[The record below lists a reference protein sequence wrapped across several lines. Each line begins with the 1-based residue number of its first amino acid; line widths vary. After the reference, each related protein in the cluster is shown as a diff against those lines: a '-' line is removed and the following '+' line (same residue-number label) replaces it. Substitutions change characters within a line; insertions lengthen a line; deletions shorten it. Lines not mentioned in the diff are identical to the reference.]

1 MNTVRC
7 SGKSVPVNPFRVEAR
22 RRAGRILRS
31 ATATRWLVQAVFNRS
46 DRFKA
51 RLGDTFADLILLASL
66 LRDWVTGRYRTVPW
80 GTLLTITGALVYF
93 LMPLD
98 AIPDP
103 IVALGLVDD
112 IAVISHTLKLTR
124 TDLDR
129 YQQWRYKQEGTEG
142 ESNE

>member
-1 MNTVRC
+1 M
-7 SGKSVPVNPFRVEAR
+7 PVNPFRVEAR

-46 DRFKA
+46 DQFRA

-103 IVALGLVDD
+103 IVALGLIDD
-112 IAVISHTLKLTR
+112 VAVISRTLKLTR
-124 TDLDR
+124 TDLER
-129 YQQWRYKQEGTEG
+129 YQQWRNEQGDAGG
-142 ESNE
+142 ENNE

>member
-1 MNTVRC
+1 M
-7 SGKSVPVNPFRVEAR
+7 PVNPFRVAAR

-46 DRFKA
+46 DQFRA

-66 LRDWVTGRYRTVPW
+66 LGDWVTGRYRTVPW
-80 GTLLTITGALVYF
+80 GTLLTVTGALVYF

-112 IAVISHTLKLTR
+112 VAVISRTLKLTR

-129 YQQWRYKQEGTEG
+129 YQQWRNEQGDAGG
-142 ESNE
+142 ENNE

>member
-1 MNTVRC
+1 M
-7 SGKSVPVNPFRVEAR
+7 PVNPFRAEAR
-22 RRAGRILRS
+22 HRAGRILRS

-46 DRFKA
+46 DQFKE
-51 RLGDTFADLILLASL
+51 RLGATFADLILLASL

-80 GTLLTITGALVYF
+80 ATLLTITGSLVYF

-103 IVALGLVDD
+103 IVALGLMDD
-112 IAVISHTLKLTR
+112 IAVISRTLKLTR

-129 YQQWRYKQEGTEG
+129 YQQWRNEQGDALG

>member
-1 MNTVRC
+1 M
-7 SGKSVPVNPFRVEAR
+7 PVNPFRVEAR

-46 DRFKA
+46 DQFRA

-103 IVALGLVDD
+103 IVALGLMDAV
-112 IAVISHTLKLTR
+112 AVISRTLKLTR

-129 YQQWRYKQEGTEG
+129 YQQWRNEQGAAGG
-142 ESNE
+142 ENNE

>member
-46 DRFKA
+46 DQFRV

-103 IVALGLVDD
+103 IVALGLMDD
-112 IAVISHTLKLTR
+112 VAVISRTLKPTR

-129 YQQWRYKQEGTEG
+129 YQQWRNEQGDAGG
-142 ESNE
+142 ENNE

>member
-46 DRFKA
+46 DQFRA

-103 IVALGLVDD
+103 IVALGLMDD
-112 IAVISHTLKLTR
+112 VAVISRTLKLTR

-129 YQQWRYKQEGTEG
+129 YQQWRNEQGAAGG
-142 ESNE
+142 ENNE

>member
-1 MNTVRC
+1 
-7 SGKSVPVNPFRVEAR
+7 VPVNPFRVEAR

-46 DRFKA
+46 DQFRA

-103 IVALGLVDD
+103 IVALGLMDD
-112 IAVISHTLKLTR
+112 VAVISRTLKLTR

-129 YQQWRYKQEGTEG
+129 YQQWRNEQGDAGG
-142 ESNE
+142 ENNE

>member
-1 MNTVRC
+1 M
-7 SGKSVPVNPFRVEAR
+7 PVNPFRIEAR

-46 DRFKA
+46 DQFRA

-103 IVALGLVDD
+103 IVALGLIDD
-112 IAVISHTLKLTR
+112 VAVISRTLKLTR

-129 YQQWRYKQEGTEG
+129 YQQWRNEQGDAGG
-142 ESNE
+142 ENNE

>member
-1 MNTVRC
+1 
-7 SGKSVPVNPFRVEAR
+7 VPVNPFRVEAR

-46 DRFKA
+46 DQFKA
-51 RLGDTFADLILLASL
+51 RLGETFSDLILLASL

-103 IVALGLVDD
+103 IVALGLIDD
-112 IAVISHTLKLTR
+112 VAVISRTLKLTR
-124 TDLDR
+124 TDLER
-129 YQQWRYKQEGTEG
+129 YQQWRNEQGDAGG
-142 ESNE
+142 ENNE

>member
-1 MNTVRC
+1 MSTVRC

-66 LRDWVTGRYRTVPW
+66 LRDWATGRYRTVPW

-103 IVALGLVDD
+103 IVALGLLDD
-112 IAVISHTLKLTR
+112 IAVISRTLKLTR

-129 YQQWRYKQEGTEG
+129 YQQWRNVQG
-142 ESNE
+142 EAGGENNE

>member
-1 MNTVRC
+1 M
-7 SGKSVPVNPFRVEAR
+7 PVNPFRVEAR

-51 RLGDTFADLILLASL
+51 RLGDAFADLILLASL

-112 IAVISHTLKLTR
+112 IAVISRTLKLTR

-129 YQQWRYKQEGTEG
+129 YQQWRNVQG
-142 ESNE
+142 EAGGENNE

>member
-1 MNTVRC
+1 M
-7 SGKSVPVNPFRVEAR
+7 PVNPFRVEAR

-46 DRFKA
+46 DQFRA
-51 RLGDTFADLILLASL
+51 RLGDTFADLVLLASL

-103 IVALGLVDD
+103 IVALGLIDD
-112 IAVISHTLKLTR
+112 VAVISRTLKLTR

-129 YQQWRYKQEGTEG
+129 YQQWRNEQGDAGG
-142 ESNE
+142 ENNE

>member
-1 MNTVRC
+1 M
-7 SGKSVPVNPFRVEAR
+7 PVNPFRVEAR

-46 DRFKA
+46 DQFRV

-103 IVALGLVDD
+103 IVALGLMDD
-112 IAVISHTLKLTR
+112 VAVISRTLKLTR

-129 YQQWRYKQEGTEG
+129 YQQWRKDRK
-142 ESNE
+142 SVV

>member
-1 MNTVRC
+1 M
-7 SGKSVPVNPFRVEAR
+7 PVNPFRVEAR

-46 DRFKA
+46 DQFRA

-103 IVALGLVDD
+103 IVALGLMDD
-112 IAVISHTLKLTR
+112 VAVISRTLKLTR

-129 YQQWRYKQEGTEG
+129 YQQWRNEQGDAGG
-142 ESNE
+142 ENNE

>member
-1 MNTVRC
+1 M
-7 SGKSVPVNPFRVEAR
+7 PVNPFRVEAR

-112 IAVISHTLKLTR
+112 IAVISRTLKLTR

>member
-1 MNTVRC
+1 M
-7 SGKSVPVNPFRVEAR
+7 PVNPFRVEAR

-51 RLGDTFADLILLASL
+51 RLGDAFADLILLASL

-103 IVALGLVDD
+103 IVALGLLDD
-112 IAVISHTLKLTR
+112 IAVISRTLKLTR

-129 YQQWRYKQEGTEG
+129 YQQWRNVQG
-142 ESNE
+142 EVGGENNE

>member
-1 MNTVRC
+1 M
-7 SGKSVPVNPFRVEAR
+7 PVNPFRVEAR

-46 DRFKA
+46 DQFRA
-51 RLGDTFADLILLASL
+51 RLGDTFADLVLLASL

-103 IVALGLVDD
+103 IVALGLMDD
-112 IAVISHTLKLTR
+112 VAVISRTLKLTR

-129 YQQWRYKQEGTEG
+129 YQQWRNEQGDAGG
-142 ESNE
+142 ENNE

>member
-1 MNTVRC
+1 M
-7 SGKSVPVNPFRVEAR
+7 PVNPFRVEAR

-46 DRFKA
+46 DQFKA
-51 RLGDTFADLILLASL
+51 RLGETFSDLILLASL

-103 IVALGLVDD
+103 IVALGLMDD
-112 IAVISHTLKLTR
+112 VAVISRTLKLTR

-129 YQQWRYKQEGTEG
+129 YQQWRNEQGDAEG
-142 ESNE
+142 ENNE

>member
-1 MNTVRC
+1 M
-7 SGKSVPVNPFRVEAR
+7 PVSPFRVEAR

-112 IAVISHTLKLTR
+112 IAVISRTLKLTR

>member
-1 MNTVRC
+1 M
-7 SGKSVPVNPFRVEAR
+7 PVNPFRVEAR

-46 DRFKA
+46 DQFRA

-103 IVALGLVDD
+103 IVALGLMDD
-112 IAVISHTLKLTR
+112 VAVISRTLKLTR

-129 YQQWRYKQEGTEG
+129 YQQWR
-142 ESNE
+142 NEQGDAGGDNNE

>member
-1 MNTVRC
+1 
-7 SGKSVPVNPFRVEAR
+7 VPVSPFRVEAR

-46 DRFKA
+46 DRYKA

-66 LRDWVTGRYRTVPW
+66 LRDWLTGRYRTVPW

-103 IVALGLVDD
+103 IVVLGLVDD
-112 IAVISHTLKLTR
+112 IAVISRTLKLTR

-129 YQQWRYKQEGTEG
+129 YEQWRSEQEEDGTEG
-142 ESNE
+142 GEQ

>member
-1 MNTVRC
+1 M
-7 SGKSVPVNPFRVEAR
+7 PVNPFRVDAR

-112 IAVISHTLKLTR
+112 VAVISRTLKLTR

-129 YQQWRYKQEGTEG
+129 YQQWRNEQEGEQG

>member
-1 MNTVRC
+1 MNTASC

-46 DRFKA
+46 DQFRA

-66 LRDWVTGRYRTVPW
+66 LGDWVTGRYRTVPW
-80 GTLLTITGALVYF
+80 GTLLTVTGALVYF

-112 IAVISHTLKLTR
+112 VAVISRTLKLTR

-129 YQQWRYKQEGTEG
+129 YQQWRNEQGDAGG
-142 ESNE
+142 ENNE

>member
-1 MNTVRC
+1 M
-7 SGKSVPVNPFRVEAR
+7 PVNPFRVEAR

-46 DRFKA
+46 DQFRA

-103 IVALGLVDD
+103 IVALGLIDD
-112 IAVISHTLKLTR
+112 VAVISRTLKLTR

-129 YQQWRYKQEGTEG
+129 YQQWRNEQGAAGG
-142 ESNE
+142 ENNE

>member
-46 DRFKA
+46 DRYKA

-66 LRDWVTGRYRTVPW
+66 LRDWLTGRYRTVPW

-103 IVALGLVDD
+103 IVALGLMDD
-112 IAVISHTLKLTR
+112 VAVISRTLKLTR

-129 YQQWRYKQEGTEG
+129 YQQWRNEQGDAGG
-142 ESNE
+142 ENNE

>member
-1 MNTVRC
+1 M
-7 SGKSVPVNPFRVEAR
+7 PVNPFRVEAR

-46 DRFKA
+46 DQFRA

-93 LMPLD
+93 LMPSD

-103 IVALGLVDD
+103 IVALGLMDD
-112 IAVISHTLKLTR
+112 VAVISRTLKLTR

-129 YQQWRYKQEGTEG
+129 YQQWRNEQGDAGG
-142 ESNE
+142 ENNE

>member
-31 ATATRWLVQAVFNRS
+31 ATATRWLVRAVFNRS

-51 RLGDTFADLILLASL
+51 RLGDTFGDLILLASL

-103 IVALGLVDD
+103 IVALGLLDD
-112 IAVISHTLKLTR
+112 IAVISRTLKLTR

-129 YQQWRYKQEGTEG
+129 YQQWRNVQG
-142 ESNE
+142 EAGGENNE

>member
-1 MNTVRC
+1 M
-7 SGKSVPVNPFRVEAR
+7 PVNPFRVEAR

-46 DRFKA
+46 DQFRA

-93 LMPLD
+93 LMRLD

-103 IVALGLVDD
+103 IVALGLMDD
-112 IAVISHTLKLTR
+112 VAVISRTLKLTR

-129 YQQWRYKQEGTEG
+129 YQQWRNEQGDAEG
-142 ESNE
+142 ENNE

>member
-46 DRFKA
+46 DQFRA

-103 IVALGLVDD
+103 IVALGLMDD
-112 IAVISHTLKLTR
+112 VAVISRTLKLTR

-129 YQQWRYKQEGTEG
+129 YQQWRNEQGDAGG
-142 ESNE
+142 ENNE

>member
-1 MNTVRC
+1 M
-7 SGKSVPVNPFRVEAR
+7 PVNPFRAEAR

-112 IAVISHTLKLTR
+112 IAVISRTLKLTR

>member
-1 MNTVRC
+1 M
-7 SGKSVPVNPFRVEAR
+7 PVNPFRVEAR

-46 DRFKA
+46 DQFRA

-103 IVALGLVDD
+103 IVALGLMDYV
-112 IAVISHTLKLTR
+112 AVISRTLKLTR

-129 YQQWRYKQEGTEG
+129 YQQWRNEQGDAGG
-142 ESNE
+142 ENNE

>member
-1 MNTVRC
+1 MSTVRC

-31 ATATRWLVQAVFNRS
+31 STATRWLVQAVFNRS

-51 RLGDTFADLILLASL
+51 RLGDACADLILLASL
-66 LRDWVTGRYRTVPW
+66 LREWVTGRYRTVPW

-103 IVALGLVDD
+103 IVALGLLDD
-112 IAVISHTLKLTR
+112 IAVISRTLKLTR

-129 YQQWRYKQEGTEG
+129 YQQWRNVQG
-142 ESNE
+142 EAGGENNE

>member
-31 ATATRWLVQAVFNRS
+31 PTATRWLVQAVFNRS
-46 DRFKA
+46 DQFRA

-103 IVALGLVDD
+103 IVALGLMDD
-112 IAVISHTLKLTR
+112 VAVISRTLKLTR

-129 YQQWRYKQEGTEG
+129 YQQWRNEQGDAGG
-142 ESNE
+142 ENNE

>member
-1 MNTVRC
+1 
-7 SGKSVPVNPFRVEAR
+7 VPVNPFRVEAR

-46 DRFKA
+46 DQFRA

-103 IVALGLVDD
+103 IVALGLIDD
-112 IAVISHTLKLTR
+112 VAVISRTLKLTR

-129 YQQWRYKQEGTEG
+129 YQQWRNEQGDAGG
-142 ESNE
+142 ENNE

>member
-1 MNTVRC
+1 M
-7 SGKSVPVNPFRVEAR
+7 PVNPFRVAAR

-46 DRFKA
+46 DQFRA

-66 LRDWVTGRYRTVPW
+66 LGDWVTGRYRTVPW
-80 GTLLTITGALVYF
+80 GTLLTVTGALVYF

-103 IVALGLVDD
+103 IVAVGLVDD
-112 IAVISHTLKLTR
+112 VAVISRTLKLTR

-129 YQQWRYKQEGTEG
+129 YQQWRNEQGDAGG
-142 ESNE
+142 ENNE

>member
-1 MNTVRC
+1 M
-7 SGKSVPVNPFRVEAR
+7 PVNPFRVEAR

-93 LMPLD
+93 LMPFD

-112 IAVISHTLKLTR
+112 IAVISRTLKLTR

-129 YQQWRYKQEGTEG
+129 YQQWRNEQEGEQG

>member
-1 MNTVRC
+1 M
-7 SGKSVPVNPFRVEAR
+7 PVNPFRIEAR

-46 DRFKA
+46 DQFRA

-103 IVALGLVDD
+103 IVALGLMDD
-112 IAVISHTLKLTR
+112 VAVISRTLKLTR

-129 YQQWRYKQEGTEG
+129 YQQWRNEQGDAGG
-142 ESNE
+142 ENNE